1 MLKNTPTI
9 FSRLL
14 FCLAIICVA
23 FTANAQGY
31 EVEFDAVQ
39 IQETEKELII
49 KASKYSELP
58 DTVYM
63 NGEAKVLF
71 WDGNNTRLSYTV
83 QEGVQEL
90 SIADQT
96 YSSSGKGIPLGWSVI
111 PPLVAIALALIFKE
125 VLSSLFAGIFSGA
138 AIIGAYSDG
147 IAGVF
152 KGLYRALDSY
162 ILKALADEGH
172 LSVII
177 FSMIIGGVVHIIT
190 KNGGM
195 TAVVN
200 RLAKKATTPKSG
212 QMVSYFLGFTIF
224 FDDYAN
230 TLVVGNTMRP
240 ITDRL
245 KISREKLAY
254 IVDSTAAP
262 IAAIAFVTTWI
273 GAELGYISQ
282 ALNIPV
288 VMENI
293 GELSAYSVFFSSIP
307 YSFYPILTLI
317 FMYML
322 IKRGVDFGPM
332 LKFEREARKKDKI
345 TGTEEGEDD
354 QTPASKAYL
363 ALVPIATIVFGTII
377 GLLITG
383 YSSETWS
390 GNDSFWLKL
399 SETMGNA
406 DSYQALLWSSLTA
419 LFVTI
424 ALTVA
429 TKQMTFTKTM
439 EMGVDGF
446 KTMLTAVLILS
457 LAWALAIVTED
468 LHTAD
473 YLTALV
479 KGKLNPAFFP
489 TITFILGALV
499 AFSTGSSWG
508 TMAILYPLVLP
519 ALVSLGADATLESA
533 YILSLFF
540 NTTAAV
546 LAGSVL
552 GDHCSPISDTTIL
565 SSLATKCNHINHVK
579 SQMPYALTVG
589 AVALITGI
597 IPTGFGISPW
607 LCFPVSIISLF
618 LVVKY
623 FGKKVEG

>member
-1 MLKNTPTI
+1 MLSALRIVTFCITAI
-9 FSRLL
+9 LL
-14 FCLAIICVA
+14 SQSIK
-23 FTANAQGY
+23 AQGY
-31 EVEFDAVQ
+31 TVNFDAVQ
-39 IQETEKELII
+39 IQGVEKTLDIE
-49 KASKYSELP
+49 ATKYSELP
-58 DTVYM
+58 DTVFI
-63 NGEAKVLF
+63 NGEAKLLY
-71 WDGNNTRLSYTV
+71 WDGNKANLTYTAKK
-83 QEGVQEL
+83 GVQKL
-90 SIADQT
+90 NIAGDVYT
-96 YSSSGKGIPLGWSVI
+96 STGRGIPLAWSIV
-111 PPLVAIALALIFKE
+111 PPLMAIVLALLFKE
-125 VLSSLFAGIFSGA
+125 VLSSLFAGIFAGA
-138 AIIGAYSDG
+138 AIIGAYTDG
-147 IAGVF
+147 FVGVF
-152 KGLYRALDSY
+152 KGLYRALDAY

-195 TAVVN
+195 GAVVN

-212 QMVSYFLGFTIF
+212 QMVSYFLGFSIF

-273 GAELGYISQ
+273 GAELGYITQ
-282 ALNIPV
+282 AINLPMV
-288 VMENI
+288 KDNI

-332 LKFEREARKKDKI
+332 LKFERKARISENIGQDD
-345 TGTEEGEDD
+345 GEEEEPA
-354 QTPASKAYL
+354 QASKAYL
-363 ALVPIATIVFGTII
+363 ALIPIATIVFGTIV

-383 YSSETWS
+383 YSADVWASSE
-390 GNDSFWLKL
+390 SFWFKL

-406 DSYQALLWSSLTA
+406 DSYQALLWSSLSA
-419 LFVTI
+419 LLITVI
-424 ALTVA
+424 LTVA
-429 TKQMTFTKTM
+429 SGQLTFGKTM
-439 EMGVDGF
+439 EMGVEGF
-446 KTMLTAVLILS
+446 KTMLTAILILS

-468 LHTAD
+468 MHTAD
-473 YLTALV
+473 YLTSLV

-519 ALVSLGADATLESA
+519 ALVSLGVDATIDTPHLLA
-533 YILSLFF
+533 LFF

-565 SSLATKCNHINHVK
+565 SSLATRCNHINHVK

-589 AVALITGI
+589 GVALLTGI
-597 IPTGFGISPW
+597 IPSGFGLSPW

-618 LVVKY
+618 LIVKY
-623 FGKKVEG
+623 FGKKV

>member
-1 MLKNTPTI
+1 MS
-9 FSRLL
+9 FLL
-14 FCLAIICVA
+14 RTVSICIAIICA
-23 FTANAQGY
+23 TSTGYSQGY
-31 EVEFDAVQ
+31 KIDFDAVQ
-39 IQETEKELII
+39 IQETHKELLIV
-49 KASKYSELP
+49 ATKYSDLP
-58 DTVYM
+58 DSVYL
-63 NGEAKVLF
+63 NGKLKLLY
-71 WDGNNTRLSYTV
+71 WDGNNASLDYTV
-83 QEGVQEL
+83 EEGIQTL
-90 SIADQT
+90 QIAGET
-96 YSSSGKGIPLGWSVI
+96 YTSPGRGIPLAWSIV
-111 PPLVAIALALIFKE
+111 PPLIAIVLALLFKE

-138 AIIGAYSDG
+138 AIVGAYADG
-147 IAGVF
+147 LAGVF
-152 KGLYRALDSY
+152 KGLYRALDNY

-200 RLAKKATTPKSG
+200 KLAKKATTPKSG
-212 QMVSYFLGFTIF
+212 QMVSYWLGFSIF

-240 ITDRL
+240 ITDKL
-245 KISREKLAY
+245 KVSREKLAY

-273 GAELGYISQ
+273 GAELGYITQ
-282 ALNIPV
+282 ALNIQV
-288 VMENI
+288 VQDNI
-293 GELSAYSVFFSSIP
+293 GELSAYSVFFNSIP

-322 IKRGVDFGPM
+322 IKRGVEYGPM
-332 LKFEREARKKDKI
+332 YRFEKNARRSEKGNNDQ
-345 TGTEEGEDD
+345 EGEDD

-383 YSSETWS
+383 YQADVWAS
-390 GNDSFWLKL
+390 NDSFWFKL

-406 DSYQALLWSSLTA
+406 DSYQALLWSSLSA
-419 LFVTI
+419 LFITVT
-424 ALTVA
+424 LTVA
-429 TKQMTFTKTM
+429 SKQLTFTKTM
-439 EMGVDGF
+439 EMGVEGF

-489 TITFILGALV
+489 TITFILGAMV

-519 ALVSLGADATLESA
+519 ALVSLGADAAIDAPHL
-533 YILSLFF
+533 LSLFF

-565 SSLATKCNHINHVK
+565 SSLATKCDHINHVK

-589 AVALITGI
+589 AVALVTGI

-607 LCFPVSIISLF
+607 LCFPVSIVCLF
-618 LVVKY
+618 LIIKY
-623 FGKKVEG
+623 FGKKVDEV

>member
-1 MLKNTPTI
+1 M
-9 FSRLL
+9 SYLL
-14 FCLAIICVA
+14 RTVSICIAIICA
-23 FTANAQGY
+23 TSTGFSQGY
-31 EVEFDAVQ
+31 KIDFDVVQ
-39 IQETEKELII
+39 IQETQKELLIE
-49 KASKYSELP
+49 ATKYSELP
-58 DTVYM
+58 DSVYL
-63 NGEAKVLF
+63 NGKLKLLY
-71 WDGNNTRLSYTV
+71 WDGNNASLEYTV
-83 QEGVQEL
+83 EEGIQTL
-90 SIADQT
+90 QIAGET
-96 YSSSGKGIPLGWSVI
+96 YSSSGKGIPLAWSI
-111 PPLVAIALALIFKE
+111 LPPLIAIVLALLFKE

-138 AIIGAYSDG
+138 AIVGAYADG
-147 IAGVF
+147 LSGVF
-152 KGLYRALDSY
+152 KGLYRALDNY

-200 RLAKKATTPKSG
+200 KLAKKATTPKSG
-212 QMVSYFLGFTIF
+212 QMVSYWLGFSIF

-240 ITDRL
+240 ITDKL
-245 KISREKLAY
+245 KVSREKLAY

-273 GAELGYISQ
+273 GAELGYITQ
-282 ALNIPV
+282 ALNIEV
-288 VMENI
+288 VKDNI
-293 GELSAYSVFFSSIP
+293 GELSAYSVFFNSIP

-317 FMYML
+317 FMYIL
-322 IKRGVDFGPM
+322 IKRGVDYGPM
-332 LKFEREARKKDKI
+332 YKFEKTARLNEKGNDDQ
-345 TGTEEGEDD
+345 EGEDD

-363 ALVPIATIVFGTII
+363 ALIPIATIVFGTII

-383 YSSETWS
+383 YQPEVWAS
-390 GNDSFWLKL
+390 NDSFWFKL

-406 DSYQALLWSSLTA
+406 DSYQALLWSSLSA
-419 LFVTI
+419 LFITVV
-424 ALTVA
+424 LTVA
-429 TKQMTFTKTM
+429 TKQLTFTKTM
-439 EMGVDGF
+439 EMGVEGF

-519 ALVSLGADATLESA
+519 ALVSLGADSGIDAPHL
-533 YILSLFF
+533 LSLFF

-589 AVALITGI
+589 AVALVTGI
-597 IPTGFGISPW
+597 IPTGFGLSPW
-607 LCFPVSIISLF
+607 LCFPVSILSLF
-618 LVVKY
+618 LIIKY
-623 FGKKVEG
+623 FGKKVDNV

>member
-1 MLKNTPTI
+1 M
-9 FSRLL
+9 SYLL
-14 FCLAIICVA
+14 RTVSICIAIICA
-23 FTANAQGY
+23 TSTGFSQGY
-31 EVEFDAVQ
+31 KIDFDVVQ
-39 IQETEKELII
+39 IQETQKELLIE
-49 KASKYSELP
+49 ATKYSELP
-58 DTVYM
+58 DSVYL
-63 NGEAKVLF
+63 NGKLKLLY
-71 WDGNNTRLSYTV
+71 WDGNNASLEYTV
-83 QEGVQEL
+83 EEGIQTL
-90 SIADQT
+90 QIAGET
-96 YSSSGKGIPLGWSVI
+96 YSSSGKGIPLAWSI
-111 PPLVAIALALIFKE
+111 LPPLIAIVLALLFKE

-138 AIIGAYSDG
+138 AIVGAYADG
-147 IAGVF
+147 LSGVF
-152 KGLYRALDSY
+152 KGLYRALDNY

-200 RLAKKATTPKSG
+200 KLAKKATTPKSG
-212 QMVSYFLGFTIF
+212 QMVSYWLGFSIF

-240 ITDRL
+240 ITDKL
-245 KISREKLAY
+245 KVSREKLAY

-273 GAELGYISQ
+273 GAELGYITQ
-282 ALNIPV
+282 ALNIEV
-288 VMENI
+288 VKDNI
-293 GELSAYSVFFSSIP
+293 GELSAYSVFFNSIP

-317 FMYML
+317 FMYIL
-322 IKRGVDFGPM
+322 IKRGVDYGPM
-332 LKFEREARKKDKI
+332 YKFEKTARLNEKGNDDQ
-345 TGTEEGEDD
+345 EGEDD

-363 ALVPIATIVFGTII
+363 ALIPIATIVFGTII

-383 YSSETWS
+383 YQPEVWAS
-390 GNDSFWLKL
+390 NDSFWFKL

-406 DSYQALLWSSLTA
+406 DSYQALLWSSLSA
-419 LFVTI
+419 LFITVV
-424 ALTVA
+424 LTVA
-429 TKQMTFTKTM
+429 TKQLTFTKTM
-439 EMGVDGF
+439 EMGVEGF

-473 YLTALV
+473 YLTALI

-519 ALVSLGADATLESA
+519 ALVSLGADSGIDAPHL
-533 YILSLFF
+533 LSLFF

-589 AVALITGI
+589 AVALVTGI
-597 IPTGFGISPW
+597 IPTGFGLSPW
-607 LCFPVSIISLF
+607 LCFPVSILSLF
-618 LVVKY
+618 LIIKY
-623 FGKKVEG
+623 FGKKVDNV